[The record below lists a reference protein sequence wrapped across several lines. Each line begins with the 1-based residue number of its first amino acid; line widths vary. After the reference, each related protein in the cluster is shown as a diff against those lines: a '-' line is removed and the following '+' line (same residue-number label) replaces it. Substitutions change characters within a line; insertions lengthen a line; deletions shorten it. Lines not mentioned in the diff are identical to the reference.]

1 MDVDMLA
8 GARHRHMLAGARH
21 THMLAGARHT
31 HDVVDVDVLAGATT

>member
-1 MDVDMLA
+1 
-8 GARHRHMLAGARH
+8 MLAGARH